1 MGYRAAMRGF
11 TLIELLVTMSVAVI
25 LMAVAVPNLSDFL
38 RNNRASQDVQL
49 LARSL
54 MAARSEAISRG
65 EAVQV
70 TATGG
75 DWASGWRS
83 WVDLDGDG
91 TEDSGETIKVIAG
104 LESGSSLSAA
114 QGGSAAS
121 ALTFSADGA
130 LMPFQAVSFEYRT
143 SPEKC
148 SRDRNIQI
156 NVSGHLSVSERP
168 CP

>member
-1 MGYRAAMRGF
+1 M
-11 TLIELLVTMSVAVI
+11 
-25 LMAVAVPNLSDFL
+25 
-38 RNNRASQDVQL
+38 
-49 LARSL
+49 
-54 MAARSEAISRG
+54 
-65 EAVQV
+65 QV

-75 DWASGWRS
+75 NWASGWRS
-83 WVDLDGDG
+83 WVDLDDDA

-114 QGGSAAS
+114 QGGSTTS

-130 LMPFQAVSFEYRT
+130 LVPFQAVSFEYRT
-143 SPEKC
+143 SPAKC

-156 NVSGHLSVSERP
+156 NVSGHLSVSERS